1 MRSLFISLLLLSS
14 EILFAQA
21 NRHEVSWSP
30 DGAGITF
37 HANLNPNVQEV
48 KIQIRS
54 DRNTRI
60 TKITDISTEHP
71 EPQTVLPNPIPN
83 KQIWY
88 PVVDIVRNPGM
99 KGHIILDSM
108 ATVSA
113 WNQHF
118 YKKSELNKKKLNFEA
133 DRLEDWENSLYIE
146 PRARQI
152 KDFYIQQI
160 VQPLNGSL
168 NYHFT
173 PLSED
178 WKGTI
183 TVHYKENGVSKT
195 IKHKIIGLQK
205 PSLGRSSQ
213 TVASLRKI

>member
-1 MRSLFISLLLLSS
+1 MRFIFISLFLLST

-21 NRHEVSWSP
+21 NQHEISWGQ
-30 DGAGITF
+30 DGAGITI
-37 HANLNPNVQEV
+37 HSSLGANVQDI

-88 PVVDIVRNPGM
+88 PVVDFVRNPGM
-99 KGHIILDSM
+99 KGHIILDSI
-108 ATVSA
+108 ASVSA

-118 YKKSELNKKKLNFEA
+118 FKKSEQNKKKINLEA

-146 PRARQI
+146 PRARQL
-152 KDFYIQQI
+152 KDFYIVEKSI
-160 VQPLNGSL
+160 FAKGATAFNTGNMLV
-168 NYHFT
+168 
-173 PLSED
+173 PLS
-178 WKGTI
+178 
-183 TVHYKENGVSKT
+183 
-195 IKHKIIGLQK
+195 
-205 PSLGRSSQ
+205 
-213 TVASLRKI
+213 